1 MNPASSTIKR
11 EITGRTL
18 AAFFAI
24 AFGLSWG
31 LMSLY
36 FAFPEH
42 LERIFG
48 PVGYTNPLFVL
59 AVYAPALAGLGLT
72 LRHYG
77 LRGLGSFLRRLTL
90 WRMPAAWWTLLLLGV
105 PAVFYLGATIK
116 GTFPASF
123 PFSPWYSVL
132 PALLTGLA
140 IGPMEEF
147 GWRGFALPLLQRRF
161 SPFVASLVLGVVWAV
176 WHVPAFFMSGTPQS
190 SWSFGSFFLG
200 VMAITMILT
209 PMFNSAR
216 GSLLVAAIFHFMMNN
231 PVWPDAQPWDSVLF
245 AVVAVVVVIIN
256 RKAMF
261 TRGSGVTEVLAPEAG
276 SSERTLRT
284 SGADAES
291 LPDSTLYDAHIGTS
305 RPTLHTR

>member
-1 MNPASSTIKR
+1 MNPARKTTKR
-11 EITGRTL
+11 EMTGKTL
-18 AAFFAI
+18 MAFFAI

-36 FAFPEH
+36 FAFPDQ
-42 LERIFG
+42 LERTFG

-59 AVYAPALAGLGLT
+59 AVYAPALAGIGLT
-72 LRHYG
+72 LRHHG

-90 WRMPAAWWTLLLLGV
+90 YRMPAAWWTFLLLGV

-116 GTFPASF
+116 GTFPAPF
-123 PFSPWYSVL
+123 PFSPWYEVV
-132 PALLTGLA
+132 PALLIGLA

-161 SPFVASLVLGVVWAV
+161 SPFTASLVLGAIWAL

-190 SWSFGSFFLG
+190 GWSFGSFFLG

-216 GSLLVAAIFHFMMNN
+216 GSLLVAALYHFMMNN

-245 AVVAVVVVIIN
+245 AVVAVIVVVIN
-256 RKAMF
+256 RKTMF
-261 TRGSGVTEVLAPEAG
+261 ARGAGVTEVLAPRAG
-276 SSERTLRT
+276 ASERPVHTLGDEELQT
-284 SGADAES
+284 G
-291 LPDSTLYDAHIGTS
+291 STLYDVHAATS